1 MATFATVQEC
11 FERVYSNLR
20 EVNGENAPKSYTW
33 FAPTP
38 AELAEEVGDLLPEEI
53 ADQCEDS
60 DGHPDC
66 DASVGEAGSET
77 IAWVY
82 ECNGHTLTR
91 ITASATGEEIEGL
104 FEETTG
110 LAEAR

>member
-1 MATFATVQEC
+1 
-11 FERVYSNLR
+11 
-20 EVNGENAPKSYTW
+20 
-33 FAPTP
+33 
-38 AELAEEVGDLLPEEI
+38 
-53 ADQCEDS
+53 
-60 DGHPDC
+60 
-66 DASVGEAGSET
+66 VGEAGSET